1 MTMSQKAGMQ
11 GRDYL
16 VPKPT
21 PDLSGFRRA
30 LVKYQDAVTM
40 SRALLM
46 ALRADVT
53 LAGKDGPEPGGLL
66 LNQVSFSGVNTRK
79 EVLYMARSGLKSARW
94 WAAGP
99 FSQEE
104 EYLRN
109 LEASIKVA
117 QSEVA
122 NMLRQWEPCLKS
134 WKIRS
139 SPT

>member
-1 MTMSQKAGMQ
+1 MLFFYASPGAYVLCEGLLATGWELNMTMSQKAGMQ

-66 LNQVSFSGVNTRK
+66 LNQVSTGFWS
-79 EVLYMARSGLKSARW
+79 EH
-94 WAAGP
+94 
-99 FSQEE
+99 
-104 EYLRN
+104 
-109 LEASIKVA
+109 LERGTINIWPDRA
-117 QSEVA
+117 
-122 NMLRQWEPCLKS
+122 
-134 WKIRS
+134 
-139 SPT
+139 